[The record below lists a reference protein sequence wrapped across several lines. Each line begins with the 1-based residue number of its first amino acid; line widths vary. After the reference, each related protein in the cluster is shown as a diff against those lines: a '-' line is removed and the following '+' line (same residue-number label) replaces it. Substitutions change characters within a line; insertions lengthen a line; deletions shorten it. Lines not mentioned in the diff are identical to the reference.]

1 MRLQHFYENGRFVDK
16 MGVGE
21 LCVLENGSFLTIYG
35 HGMGALI
42 FS

>member
-16 MGVGE
+16 MGSGRFG
-21 LCVLENGSFLTIYG
+21 VLENGSFLTIYG
-35 HGMGALI
+35 QGMGALI